1 MATKPKGFRKTSLGG
16 SSGAL
21 GVLGSRTGS
30 VERPSPIVS
39 LSSQASG
46 GGEAISSPPVR
57 DCFPS
62 LCSGQDVPSLAITS
76 GEGVYVAVA
85 VGVGDGVLVGI
96 GVGVAV
102 SVGVG
107 DEVGLGVGVRVG
119 ACVGVGVVVGEGVTV
134 LVLVG
139 VAVGVEVGWSKPRAE
154 GGPSSTKR
162 RGLPPMKQPVGS
174 LQSAPGRVRVYR
186 PLSAAT
192 VLVSP
197 FLFTK
202 MACGAMACTETVCV
216 MGERFQR
223 TVVVLS
229 PRSMVT

>member
-30 VERPSPIVS
+30 VERPSPIVG

-46 GGEAISSPPVR
+46 GCEAISPPVR
-57 DCFPS
+57 DRFPS

-96 GVGVAV
+96 DVGVAV

-119 ACVGVGVVVGEGVTV
+119 VCVGVAVGEGVTV

-197 FLFTK
+197 FLFTR
-202 MACGAMACTETVCV
+202 MACGAMACTEIVCV

-223 TVVVLS
+223 MVVVLS